1 MTALLH
7 QQQIRRRFSSAAAAY
22 DAASPVQADVAQ
34 RVLDLV
40 PAHVQPRRILDVGC
54 GTGRLLR
61 RAHMRWPQAGLVGL
75 DLAEGMIDQARRQ
88 LADIAPLRLEVG
100 DAATYED
107 QPFDLILSSSSL
119 HWLRPLERGLAHVLN
134 LLAPGGHLAA
144 GLMTQAT
151 LRELHAARAA
161 VAPHKKTSGHLPVWS
176 DLQAL
181 FTQPPGFRMLAA
193 HEHLHEGRYASA
205 SELLD
210 RLHVMG
216 VTGGD
221 LAQGARPLTRGELH
235 ALIRHYE
242 THFAAPGGGVRATF
256 SVGYVLVQRL

>member
-22 DAASPVQADVAQ
+22 DAASPVQAEVAR
-34 RVLDLV
+34 RVLALV
-40 PAHVQPRRILDVGC
+40 PAHVQPRRILDAGC

-61 RAHMRWPQAGLVGL
+61 LAHARWPEAELVGL
-75 DLAEGMIDQARRQ
+75 DLAEGMIEQARRQ

-100 DAATYED
+100 DAAIYED
-107 QPFDLILSSSSL
+107 KPFDLILSSSSL
-119 HWLRPLERGLAHVLN
+119 HWLRPLESGLAHVLN

-151 LRELHAARAA
+151 LRELRAARAA
-161 VAPHKKTSGHLPVWS
+161 VAPQKDTPGRLPEWP
-176 DLQAL
+176 DLHAL
-181 FTQPPGFRMLAA
+181 FARPPGFRLLAA
-193 HEHLHEGRYASA
+193 HEDNHEGRYGSA
-205 SELLD
+205 GELLD

-221 LAQGARPLTRGELH
+221 LAQGARPLTRGELQ
-235 ALIRHYE
+235 ALIGYYE
-242 THFAAPGGGVRATF
+242 THFSAPDGGVRATF